1 MNHRTTSSNLA
12 IPCFVLVVIALL
24 GAPHAAQ
31 SSPTPPSPP
40 PGGSAVAAFYPR
52 GRDRPHNYE
61 ILNEEVHY
69 SGWRRVIRRSVG
81 VIADDGDG
89 GVVDDR
95 GVIHFDVID
104 QARASGGAVVVFAWN
119 STSKT
124 ATIIREYMPGPH
136 RVLSGLAAGIVEDG
150 KHSSPQEE
158 GGGSESPSSLLAAR
172 FELEEEW

>member
-1 MNHRTTSSNLA
+1 M
-12 IPCFVLVVIALL
+12 PCFVLIALL
-24 GAPHAAQ
+24 GAPHAAR
-31 SSPTPPSPP
+31 SSPAPPSPP
-40 PGGSAVAAFYPR
+40 GRGLAVAAFYPR

-81 VIADDGDG
+81 VVVADDDDDDG
-89 GVVDDR
+89 NDGVVEDDHR

-150 KHSSPQEE
+150 KHSPPQEE
-158 GGGSESPSSLLAAR
+158 GGGSESSSSLLAAR

>member
-1 MNHRTTSSNLA
+1 M
-12 IPCFVLVVIALL
+12 PCFLFVVLALL
-24 GAPHAAQ
+24 GAAHAAP
-31 SSPTPPSPP
+31 SSPTPPP
-40 PGGSAVAAFYPR
+40 PGGSPAAFYPR

-69 SGWRRVIRRSVG
+69 SGWRKVIRRSVG
-81 VIADDGDG
+81 IVATDDGDG
-89 GVVDDR
+89 GVVDDDR

-136 RVLSGLAAGIVEDG
+136 RVLSGLAAGIVDG
-150 KHSSPQEE
+150 EEEE
-158 GGGSESPSSLLAAR
+158 GGGSDSSSLMAAR